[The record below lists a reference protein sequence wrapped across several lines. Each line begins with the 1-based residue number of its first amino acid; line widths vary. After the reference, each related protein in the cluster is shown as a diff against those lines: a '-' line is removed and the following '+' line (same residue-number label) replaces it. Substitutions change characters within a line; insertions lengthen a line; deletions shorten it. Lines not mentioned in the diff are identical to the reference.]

1 MKEKEIRVDSWHLHT
16 SCPWFIY
23 WLSVMWCICKDLFI
37 PGLTFLITY
46 HSCLFS
52 LESRITAQQAES
64 DTGPFV
70 VLGLIFVASLV
81 AMAFVYWSFPNL
93 SL

>member
-1 MKEKEIRVDSWHLHT
+1 MKERVDSWHLHT
-16 SCPWFIY
+16 SCPWFIH

-37 PGLTFLITY
+37 PGLPFLITY
-46 HSCLFS
+46 NSCLFS
-52 LESRITAQQAES
+52 LESRTTAQQAES

-93 SL
+93 KP